1 MAFLLVLIFFIR
13 VYAFSNLR
21 KKAIYDFK
29 SKLYS
34 KDYMLST
41 LKNTSAQMKRTGAAL
56 SVLQIDVKDLDSEHK
71 LTQKEQDKILQKFG
85 DSLLK
90 TLRDSDI
97 ASRYSESKFVL
108 ILPNTPEQQ
117 LQMLILRLEKNLADL
132 EHTFNVIE
140 YRENDTYE
148 SFIEKLK

>member
-1 MAFLLVLIFFIR
+1 
-13 VYAFSNLR
+13 
-21 KKAIYDFK
+21 
-29 SKLYS
+29 
-34 KDYMLST
+34 MLST